1 MNECKHWTCNLKK
14 NTCNGWGKAICPNCL
29 QEPSY
34 CKVIIKK
41 IVVRF
46 QIKKNLK
53 RLITR
58 CNLFLYRILWNNLY
72 YVAETLLHGRL
83 YSWRARS
90 FLGLTVFN
98 STILLRLK
106 YNFFKYW
113 ISYLNGRWRFKIFSL
128 FVTWS
133 QRMFVL

>member
-1 MNECKHWTCNLKK
+1 MVEVKLYVQIVYK
-14 NTCNGWGKAICPNCL
+14 NHHIAN
-29 QEPSY
+29 
-34 CKVIIKK
+34 VIIKK

-98 STILLRLK
+98 STISLRLK

-113 ISYLNGRWRFKIFSL
+113 ISYLNGRWRFKNFFFICKVVLKNVCTITILSL
-128 FVTWS
+128 TVI
-133 QRMFVL
+133 LN